1 MAVFEAKHML
11 KFWGNRKTEAKTD
24 NYRHPPNSL
33 MKRVILITGTP
44 CVGKTTTAKQLAA
57 KLNAE
62 YVNLTDF
69 AKTYGLTLGE
79 DKERQTTIIDEEK
92 MRQKLLETF
101 EASGNDNIIVDGHYA
116 AAVTPTNQVTKV
128 FVLRRNP
135 KELKEFMQKCGFSDA
150 KLYENL
156 SAEILDS
163 CLIEAMQTQSGK
175 VCELDATGKTIE
187 ENVTEIMD
195 VLDRGKKCYAG
206 FVDWLGMLEREGLTD
221 QYLKA

>member
-1 MAVFEAKHML
+1 
-11 KFWGNRKTEAKTD
+11 
-24 NYRHPPNSL
+24 

-62 YVNLTDF
+62 YINLTDF
-69 AKTYGLTLGE
+69 AKTYNLTLGE
-79 DKERQTTIIDEEK
+79 DKERQTTIIDEEA
-92 MRQKLLETF
+92 MQQKLKETIT
-101 EASGNDNIIVDGHYA
+101 ASDNANIIIDGHYA
-116 AAVTPTNQVTKV
+116 AAVTPTDLVTNV

-163 CLIEAMQTQSGK
+163 CLIEAMQTQQGK
-175 VCELDATGKTIE
+175 VCELDVTGKTVE
-187 ENVTEIMD
+187 ENVAEILE
-195 VLDRGKKCYAG
+195 VLDKGKKCYAG

>member
-1 MAVFEAKHML
+1 
-11 KFWGNRKTEAKTD
+11 
-24 NYRHPPNSL
+24 

-44 CVGKTTTAKQLAA
+44 CTGKTTTAKQLAA

-62 YVNLTDF
+62 YINLTDF

-79 DKERQTTIIDEEK
+79 DEERKTTIIDEEK
-92 MRQKLLETF
+92 MRKKLAETI
-101 EASGNDNIIVDGHYA
+101 EASDNANIIIDGHYA
-116 AAVTPTNQVTKV
+116 AAVTPTNQVTNV

-135 KELKEFMQKCGFSDA
+135 KELKQFMQKCGFNDA

-163 CLIEAMQTQSGK
+163 CLIEAMQTQQGK
-175 VCELDATGKTIE
+175 VCELDVTGKTVE
-187 ENVTEIMD
+187 ETVNEILD
-195 VLDRGKKCYAG
+195 VLDKGKKCYAG
-206 FVDWLGMLEREGLTD
+206 VVDWLGMLEREGLTD

>member
-1 MAVFEAKHML
+1 
-11 KFWGNRKTEAKTD
+11 
-24 NYRHPPNSL
+24 

-44 CVGKTTTAKQLAA
+44 CTGKTTTAKQLTA

-62 YVNLTDF
+62 YINLTDY
-69 AKTYGLTLGE
+69 AKTYNLTLGE
-79 DKERQTTIIDEEK
+79 DEERNTTIIDEEAIE
-92 MRQKLLETF
+92 QKLKETV
-101 EASGNDNIIVDGHYA
+101 EASKNANIIVDGHYA
-116 AAVTPTNQVTKV
+116 AAVTPTNLVSNV

-163 CLIEAMQTQSGK
+163 CLIEAMQMQQGK
-175 VCELDATGKTIE
+175 VCELDVTGKTVE
-187 ENVTEIMD
+187 ENVNEILA
-195 VLDRGKKCYAG
+195 VLDERKKCYAG